1 MRNLLLN
8 NANILTM
15 ANEKPYLGSI
25 LILDGKIKSVNFKDT
40 DQYMLSGVNDLKTF
54 DAQGNIV
61 MPGLIDAHCHIG
73 MWNDSL
79 GLEGEDGNEETEPVT
94 PHLRAIDGIY
104 HDDRYFTEAMKSGI
118 TTVVTGPGSA
128 NVLGGQ
134 FAALKTYGNY
144 VDEMIL
150 KVPVAIKAALG
161 ENPKAV
167 YSEKKQMPTTRMS
180 IAALIREA
188 LYEATDYMIEKENYI
203 NDPVENEKPKYNLK
217 LEALIPVLQRKI
229 PLKIHAHRADDIA
242 TAIRIKNEFNLW
254 VTIEHCTEGH
264 LIIDLLKM
272 SNVMVTCGS
281 IISDRSKPELRNL
294 ISENAGIL
302 SKAGIIVAIITD
314 HPETPIGY
322 LTLSAA
328 LAVKA
333 GMDKEEALKAITINA
348 ARVCGIEEFVGSIE
362 PGKDG
367 DLIVIDG
374 DLLDINTNV
383 VATIINGEVVYAK

>member
-1 MRNLLLN
+1 MRNLLVN

-15 ANEKPYLGSI
+15 TGGKPYLGSI
-25 LILDGKIKSVNFKDT
+25 LILDGIIKSIDFKDT
-40 DQYMLSGVNDLKTF
+40 DKSMLSKIDDLKIF
-54 DAQGNIV
+54 DAKGNTV

-73 MWNDSL
+73 MWNESI
-79 GLEGEDGNEETEPVT
+79 GFEGEDGNEETDPVT

-104 HDDRYFTEAMKSGI
+104 HDDRYFTEAMMNGI

-134 FAALKTYGNY
+134 FAALNTFGNC
-144 VDEMIL
+144 VDDMIL
-150 KVPVAIKAALG
+150 KAPVAIKAALG

-188 LYEATDYMIEKENYI
+188 LYEATDYMNEKENYI
-203 NDPVENEKPKYNLK
+203 NDPAENEKPKYDLK
-217 LEALIPVLQRKI
+217 LEALIPLLQRKI

-242 TAIRIKNEFNLW
+242 TAIRLKNEFNLW
-254 VTIEHCTEGH
+254 ITIEHCTEGH
-264 LIIDLLKM
+264 LITDLLIK
-272 SNVMVTCGS
+272 SNVMVTCGP

-333 GMDKEEALKAITINA
+333 GMDKEDALKSITINA
-348 ARVCGIEEFVGSIE
+348 AKVCGIEEYVGSIE
-362 PGKDG
+362 VGKHG

-374 DLLDINTNV
+374 ELLDISTNV
-383 VATIINGEVVYAK
+383 LATIINGEVVYAK